1 MNQPVTNGLQTAEYT
16 RSLELEMAALRQQ
29 VAQLERALA
38 DARAMA
44 FAMEASQLGRTLLVY
59 VLEVLCALVR
69 PQRGYTIIADTSGDT
84 ARTAVKESHS
94 GVGPLQMVLER
105 PGLAQAIAGR
115 ASKVATRYEAV
126 LWLPI
131 MHDNEATLIL
141 CLRRR
146 PSLPFA
152 DREQEIGEVLSPL
165 IISAMQTGHRQFDLY
180 QDEDALR
187 SLTSALTSCIRTGG
201 GRVAA
206 MEQDAVR
213 LAERLGLSR
222 DHTEALR
229 LATILHDIGSV
240 DMAEDTLNKDTGLTV
255 REAEQLKE
263 HATFGAEIIRQISGM
278 DAVIPLVLHH
288 HERWDG
294 TGYPSGLKAEAI
306 PLGSRIIAVLDAY
319 YAMITPR
326 TFRPAFPVDHVVK
339 ELQRGAVSRYDPTIV
354 HEFIEIVRRGR

>member
-1 MNQPVTNGLQTAEYT
+1 MNQPVTNGVQTAEYT
-16 RSLELEMAALRQQ
+16 RSLELEVAALRQQ

-69 PQRGYTIIADTSGDT
+69 PQRGYTIVVETGGD
-84 ARTAVKESHS
+84 ASRTVIKESQS

-105 PGLAQAIAGR
+105 PGLTQAIAGR
-115 ASKVATRYEAV
+115 ASKLATRYEAV

-131 MHDNEATLIL
+131 THDSGATVIL
-141 CLRRR
+141 CLRRN
-146 PSLPFA
+146 PSLPFG
-152 DREQEIGEVLSPL
+152 DREQEIGEVLGPL
-165 IISAMQTGHRQFDLY
+165 IISAIQTGHRQFDLP

-187 SLTSALTSCIRTGG
+187 SLNSALTSCIRTAG

-213 LAERLGLSR
+213 LAERLGLS
-222 DHTEALR
+222 HEQAETLR

-240 DMAEDTLNKDTGLTV
+240 DLAEDTLNKDTGLTV
-255 REAEQLKE
+255 REAEQVRE
-263 HATFGAEIIRQISGM
+263 HATFGAEIVRQVSGM
-278 DAVIPLVLHH
+278 DSVIPLVLHH

-294 TGYPSGLKAEAI
+294 SGYPVGLKGEAI
-306 PLGSRIIAVLDAY
+306 PFGARIIAVLDAY

-326 TFRPAFPVDHVVK
+326 TFRPSFPIDHVMQ
-339 ELQRGAVSRYDPTIV
+339 ELQRGAGSRYDPMIV
-354 HEFIEIVRRGR
+354 REFLEIVRRGR